1 MAWIMVR
8 YEKELLCN
16 HTQIFL
22 FFFFRLISYEIESK
36 YMMLTF
42 VFIFKKNIIMIE
54 CSLLRF
60 ETKRSQWKKNSLRI
74 HMNRLTIEIFHHCW
88 FLLYLHVAVNVAL
101 DVLSKDITNTA
112 IPDQHDKSGSVS
124 YDITG

>member
-42 VFIFKKNIIMIE
+42 VFIFKKKHNYDRMFIAKIWNKTFAME
-54 CSLLRF
+54 
-60 ETKRSQWKKNSLRI
+60 KNSLLI

-88 FLLYLHVAVNVAL
+88 FLIYLHVAVNVAL
-101 DVLSKDITNTA
+101 DVLSKDITNKA

>member
-42 VFIFKKNIIMIE
+42 VFIFKKKHNYDRMFIAKIWNKTFTME
-54 CSLLRF
+54 
-60 ETKRSQWKKNSLRI
+60 KNSLRI

-101 DVLSKDITNTA
+101 DVLSKDITNKA